1 MHARSPR
8 TLVAVLS
15 ALALIGTLAVVP
27 VAGQLTEPDCVV
39 MEDGTVT
46 EEVAD
51 AVTLTFDSD
60 FVCADAADSG
70 TWSIV
75 VAVTNDSDAAVSI
88 DDIQLSHVTPSDPDG
103 NEVTTTSDLP
113 LELGAGESGEF
124 GAGGTFALAGTDAA
138 ALVNLHLRATGTAA
152 SGDEVQPFVLGI
164 NVHVLGPG
172 VEPDGSEDGEDGE
185 GGGDGEGRP
194 EWVPGPP
201 PWVVEMMRSLFGD
214 DFPPGFWM
222 VVNRNAEDTPEGEN
236 GENGENGEDGEEGS
250 SEEEGQ
256 GPPSWAPGPPPWAG
270 GTDDDDEST
279 DDGPPSWVPGPPAR
293 GGGDDEGDGGP
304 PGGPPGRP

>member
-1 MHARSPR
+1 MHARSLR

-15 ALALIGTLAVVP
+15 ALALIGTLTVMP

-39 MEDGTVT
+39 TEDGTVT
-46 EEVAD
+46 EDVAD
-51 AVTLTFDSD
+51 AITLTFDSD

-75 VAVTNDSDAAVSI
+75 VAVTNDSEAEVSI
-88 DDIQLSHVTPSDPDG
+88 DDLELSHVTPSDPDG
-103 NEVTTTSDLP
+103 NELTTTSDLP
-113 LELGAGESGEF
+113 LEIGAGESGEF
-124 GAGGTFALAGTDAA
+124 GAGGTFALAGHDAG

-164 NVHVLGPG
+164 NVHLLGPG
-172 VEPDGSEDGEDGE
+172 VEPDGSEDGEE
-185 GGGDGEGRP
+185 GEGRP
-194 EWVPGPP
+194 DWVPGPP

-222 VVNRNAEDTPEGEN
+222 VVNRNAQDAPDSEG
-236 GENGENGEDGEEGS
+236 GEEGS
-250 SEEEGQ
+250 SEAEEGSSEEEEGQ
-256 GPPSWAPGPPPWAG
+256 GPPSWVPGPPPWAG
-270 GTDDDDEST
+270 GNDDEEEST

-293 GGGDDEGDGGP
+293 GGGDGEGAGGP